1 MPSFEEMMQVELE
14 NMKESL
20 RHSQI
25 MMERAGKDSNFGSY
39 MEGHVDELKAR
50 IGILETYLKVYG
62 RRERG

>member
-20 RHSQI
+20 RHAEI

-50 IGILETYLKVYG
+50 IGIIETYLKVYG